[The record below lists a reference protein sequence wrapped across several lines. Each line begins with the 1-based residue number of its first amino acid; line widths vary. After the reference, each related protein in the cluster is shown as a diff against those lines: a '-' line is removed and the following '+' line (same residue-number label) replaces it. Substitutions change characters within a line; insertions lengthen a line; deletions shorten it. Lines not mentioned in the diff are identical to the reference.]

1 MPTVV
6 ARMWGQEPKTS
17 HGPRPSLSL
26 DRIVEAAI
34 GIADADGL
42 SGVRM
47 SSVAARLGVSPM
59 ALYGYVG
66 SKEELLIAMTDA
78 AAPPPPELGE
88 LPWRDYLTAWT
99 RAYREFL
106 LASPWILEV
115 SPLAPPTGPRALS
128 WLDRLL
134 VVLSGAGLSP
144 GEGVNIATTL
154 SAYAVSTASLAHSLR
169 GGADETGMA
178 GPGDYSATLTRLID
192 PARYPGLSAAL
203 GAGAFGGAQEWVEDA
218 DFTFGLGLLLDGIE
232 ALIARRAEEER

>member
-1 MPTVV
+1 MPAVV
-6 ARMWGQEPKTS
+6 ARMWGQEPRTS

-26 DRIVEAAI
+26 QRITEAAI

-42 SGVRM
+42 AGVRM
-47 SSVAARLGVSPM
+47 SSVAARLDVSPM

-66 SKEELLIAMTDA
+66 SKEELLTAMTDA
-78 AAPPPPELGE
+78 AAPPPPEPGE
-88 LPWRDYLTAWT
+88 LHWRDYLTAWT
-99 RAYREFL
+99 RSYREFL
-106 LASPWILEV
+106 LTRPWLLEV
-115 SPLAPPTGPRALS
+115 SPLTPPTGPRALS

-134 VVLSGAGLSP
+134 VALSRAGLTP

-178 GPGDYSATLTRLID
+178 GPGDYGVILTRLAD
-192 PARYPGLSAAL
+192 PAHYPGLSAAL

-218 DFTFGLGLLLDGIE
+218 DFGFGLGLLLDGIE
-232 ALIARRAEEER
+232 ALITRRAKEER